1 MSGFNKQD
9 ITAINILLASAAEE
23 AYEQYGNDDGQ
34 VNDYMEL
41 ACDAIYSRLRDL
53 IPHAMAG
60 YRDANEDEQARLE
73 GVGVDEI

>member
-41 ACDAIYSRLRDL
+41 TCDDIYSRLRDS
-53 IPHAMAG
+53 IPHAMAH
-60 YRDANEDEQARLE
+60 YRDLNDPSERGL
-73 GVGVDEI
+73 